1 MRVETAFAVA
11 MVIAAV
17 LPCLHT
23 PSVSE
28 SGFAT
33 RTEPDWPT
41 SFQGRELIRL
51 PLTAPEQRW
60 AADFPG
66 AIARFTDGERQ
77 LIVRRVE
84 RPTRKLHPSA
94 DCLRGLGYRLDE
106 SRIEQDETKARWSC
120 FLAENANG
128 RRTVCERI
136 HDEQGRQ
143 WTDVSAWYWD
153 AVFERS
159 RGPWWAVTVAD
170 GAGSS

>member
-1 MRVETAFAVA
+1 MRVETIFA
-11 MVIAAV
+11 MSLVIAAL
-17 LPCLHT
+17 LPGFHA
-23 PSVSE
+23 PSAPE
-28 SGFAT
+28 PGFAT
-33 RTEPDWPT
+33 QTESSWPT
-41 SFQGRELIRL
+41 SFQGRDLIRL
-51 PLTAPEQRW
+51 PLTTPEQRW

-94 DCLRGLGYRLDE
+94 DCFRGLGYRLGE
-106 SRIEQDETKARWSC
+106 SRIEQDEAKTRWNC

-128 RRTVCERI
+128 ERTVCERI
-136 HDEQGRQ
+136 YDERGRQ

-159 RGPWWAVTVAD
+159 RGPWWAVTVAG
-170 GAGSS
+170 GAG